1 MKINLAICDDDN
13 NQIEFT
19 KNLVNTWA
27 INNNILT
34 DIKTYNSAEDFL
46 FNAID
51 ESFDIALLDIEMG
64 KINGVELAYKIRMQ
78 DEMVQIIF
86 ITGYDDYIAQ
96 GYEVSALQYLMKPIK
111 KEKFLQTLDRAI
123 EKLKRNEKKLF
134 CKTNNGNIN
143 IPLFE
148 IKYIEVNKNYITV
161 FAKEEYIMKMT
172 LSNIEKELD
181 SSFFKI
187 GRSFII
193 NLAFIKKVLKSE
205 VVLIDESVIP
215 LPRGMYEKLNRAIIN
230 S

>member
-1 MKINLAICDDDN
+1 MKINIAICDDDN

-19 KNLVNTWA
+19 KTLVKAWA
-27 INNNILT
+27 KNNNIRA
-34 DIKTYNSAEDFL
+34 DIKTYNSAESFL
-46 FNAID
+46 FNA
-51 ESFDIALLDIEMG
+51 ENETFDIALLDIEMG
-64 KINGVELAYKIRMQ
+64 KINGVQLAYKIRKQ
-78 DEMVQIIF
+78 DELVQIIF
-86 ITGYDDYIAQ
+86 ITGYDDYISE
-96 GYEVSALQYLMKPIK
+96 GYEVSALQYLIKPIN
-111 KEKFLQTLDRAI
+111 KEKFFITLDRAI
-123 EKLKRNEKKLF
+123 EKLKRNDKKLF

-161 FAKEEYIMKMT
+161 FAKEEHVIKMT

-181 SSFFKI
+181 TSFFKI

-193 NLAFIKKVLKSE
+193 NLAFIKKVLKTE
-205 VVLIDESVIP
+205 VVLIDDSIIP